1 VTFTNYAKETLTVY
15 QLMWNDLILIL
26 DGTLR
31 ISVPFVLAAMG
42 GIFAERSGVID
53 FGLEGKMLG
62 GAFVAATVA
71 HWTQSA
77 WWGLLGSIGIGII
90 FSMMHGYA
98 CVTKRGNQVV
108 SCVAINIFAMGL
120 TVVLANAWF
129 GMGGT
134 TPQLPKEARFLPI
147 ELPFA
152 EALRDVPILGKIY
165 YELISGHN
173 ILVYIAFLTVPLT
186 AWVVFKSS
194 FGLRLRATGENP
206 LAVDTTGISVTKIRY
221 QALLL
226 NGMLGGMS
234 GAYLS
239 TAHLGFF
246 VKDMSAGKGYLAL
259 AAMIVG
265 NWRPFYAMFACLFFS
280 ILFAVKD
287 KPEISEI
294 LKDLVPV
301 NLLDSFLEM
310 SPYILTVVIL
320 AGFVGKAIAP
330 KAIGQPFSKE
340 N

>member
-1 VTFTNYAKETLTVY
+1 
-15 QLMWNDLILIL
+15 MWNDLILIL

-31 ISVPFVLAAMG
+31 ISVPFVLASMG

-71 HWTQSA
+71 HWSQSA
-77 WWGLLGSIGIGII
+77 WMGLFGAICIGII
-90 FSMMHGYA
+90 FSLIHGYA
-98 CVTKRGNQVV
+98 SVTKRGNQVV

-152 EALRDVPILGKIY
+152 EAFKNIPIFGEVY
-165 YELISGHN
+165 YELVSGHN

-186 AWVVFKSS
+186 AWLVFKSS

-206 LAVDTTGISVTKIRY
+206 LAVDTTGISVNKIRY
-221 QALLL
+221 QALIL
-226 NGMLGGMS
+226 NGILGGMS

-265 NWRPFYAMFACLFFS
+265 NWRPFYAMFACLAFS
-280 ILFAVKD
+280 ILFAIKD

-294 LKDLVPV
+294 LKDFVPV
-301 NLLDSFLEM
+301 KLLDSILEM
-310 SPYILTVVIL
+310 SPYVLTVIIL
-320 AGFVGKAIAP
+320 AGFVGKAVAP
-330 KAIGQPFSKE
+330 RAIGKPFTKE
-340 N
+340 K

>member
-1 VTFTNYAKETLTVY
+1 
-15 QLMWNDLILIL
+15 MWTDLLLIL
-26 DGTLR
+26 DATLR

-71 HWTQSA
+71 HLTHSA

-90 FSMMHGYA
+90 FSMIHGYA
-98 CVTKRGNQVV
+98 SVSKRGNQVV

-129 GMGGT
+129 HMGGK
-134 TPQLPKEARFLPI
+134 TPQLPKEARFMSI

-152 EALRDVPILGKIY
+152 EEFRNIPIIGEIY

-173 ILVYIAFLTVPLT
+173 ALVYIAFIAVPIT

-206 LAVDTTGISVTKIRY
+206 LAVDTTGISVNKTRY
-221 QALLL
+221 QALIL
-226 NGMLGGMS
+226 NGILGGMS

-239 TAHLGFF
+239 TAHLAFF
-246 VKDMSAGKGYLAL
+246 VKDMSAGKGNIAL

-265 NWRPFYAMFACLFFS
+265 KWRPYPAMFACLLFS
-280 ILFAVKD
+280 FLFAIKD
-287 KPEISEI
+287 KPEIFDL
-294 LKDLVPV
+294 LKGIIPV
-301 NLLDSFLEM
+301 KLLNSFLDM
-310 SPYILTVVIL
+310 SPYILTIIFL
-320 AGFVGKAIAP
+320 AGFVGKAVAP

-340 N
+340 K

>member
-1 VTFTNYAKETLTVY
+1 MEILPDIAS
-15 QLMWNDLILIL
+15 LINS
-26 DGTLR
+26 TLR
-31 ISVPFVLAAMG
+31 ISTPLIFAAMAG
-42 GIFAERSGVID
+42 LFAERSGVID

-71 HWTQSA
+71 HWSQSA
-77 WWGLLGSIGIGII
+77 WLGLFGSICIGVI
-90 FSMMHGYA
+90 FSLIHGYA
-98 CVTKRGNQVV
+98 SVTKRGNQVV

-147 ELPFA
+147 DLPFA
-152 EALRDVPILGKIY
+152 EDLQNLPLIGKLY
-165 YELISGHN
+165 FELISGHN
-173 ILVYIAFLTVPLT
+173 ILVYIAFITVPLT
-186 AWVVFKSS
+186 AWLVFKSS

-206 LAVDTTGISVTKIRY
+206 LAVDTTGISVNKIRY
-221 QALLL
+221 QALVL
-226 NGMLGGMS
+226 NGILGGMS

-265 NWRPFYAMFACLFFS
+265 NWKPFYAMFACLSFS
-280 ILFAVKD
+280 ILFAIKD

-294 LKDLVPV
+294 LKDFVPV
-301 NLLDSFLEM
+301 KLLDSILEM
-310 SPYILTVVIL
+310 SPYILTVIIL

-330 KAIGQPFSKE
+330 KAIGKPFSKE
-340 N
+340 K

>member
-1 VTFTNYAKETLTVY
+1 
-15 QLMWNDLILIL
+15 MWHDLILIL

-31 ISVPFVLAAMG
+31 ISIPFIFAAMG

-71 HWTQSA
+71 HWSQSA
-77 WWGLLGSIGIGII
+77 WLVLFGSICIGVI
-90 FSMMHGYA
+90 FSLIHGYA
-98 CVTKRGNQVV
+98 SVTKKGNQVV

-152 EALRDVPILGKIY
+152 EYLQNLPVLGKLY

-186 AWVVFKSS
+186 AWLVFKSS

-206 LAVDTTGISVTKIRY
+206 LAVDTTGISVNRIRY
-221 QALLL
+221 QALVL
-226 NGMLGGMS
+226 NGILGGMS

-265 NWRPFYAMFACLFFS
+265 NWKPFYAMFACLSFS
-280 ILFAVKD
+280 ILFTIKD

-294 LKDLVPV
+294 LKDFVPIK
-301 NLLDSFLEM
+301 LLDSLLEM
-310 SPYILTVVIL
+310 SPYILTVIIL
-320 AGFVGKAIAP
+320 AGFVGKAVAP
-330 KAIGQPFSKE
+330 KAIGKPFSKE
-340 N
+340 K

>member
-1 VTFTNYAKETLTVY
+1 
-15 QLMWNDLILIL
+15 MWNDIILIL

-31 ISVPFVLAAMG
+31 ISIPFIFAAMG

-71 HWTQSA
+71 HWSQSA
-77 WWGLLGSIGIGII
+77 WWGLFGSICIGVI
-90 FSMMHGYA
+90 FSLIHGYA
-98 CVTKRGNQVV
+98 SVTKRGNQVV

-152 EALRDVPILGKIY
+152 EDLQNLPIIGKLY

-173 ILVYIAFLTVPLT
+173 ILVYIAFITVPLT
-186 AWVVFKSS
+186 AWLVFKSS

-206 LAVDTTGISVTKIRY
+206 LAVDTTGISVNKIRY
-221 QALLL
+221 QALVL
-226 NGMLGGMS
+226 NGILGGMS

-265 NWRPFYAMFACLFFS
+265 NWKPFYAMFACLSFS
-280 ILFAVKD
+280 ILFTIKD

-294 LKDLVPV
+294 LKDFVPV
-301 NLLDSFLEM
+301 KLLDSLLEM

-320 AGFVGKAIAP
+320 AGFVGKAVAP
-330 KAIGQPFSKE
+330 KAIGKPFSKE
-340 N
+340 K

>member
-1 VTFTNYAKETLTVY
+1 
-15 QLMWNDLILIL
+15 MWHDLILIL

-31 ISVPFVLAAMG
+31 ISIPFIFAAMG

-71 HWTQSA
+71 HWSQSA
-77 WWGLLGSIGIGII
+77 WLGLFGSICIGVI
-90 FSMMHGYA
+90 FSLIHGYA
-98 CVTKRGNQVV
+98 SVTKRGNQVV

-152 EALRDVPILGKIY
+152 EDLQNLPLIGKLY
-165 YELISGHN
+165 FELISGHN
-173 ILVYIAFLTVPLT
+173 ILVYIAFITVPLT
-186 AWVVFKSS
+186 AWLVFKSS

-206 LAVDTTGISVTKIRY
+206 LAVDTTGISVNKIRY
-221 QALLL
+221 QALVL
-226 NGMLGGMS
+226 NGILGGMS

-265 NWRPFYAMFACLFFS
+265 NWKPFYAMFACLSFS
-280 ILFAVKD
+280 ILFAIKD

-294 LKDLVPV
+294 LKDFVPV
-301 NLLDSFLEM
+301 KLLDSILEM

-330 KAIGQPFSKE
+330 KAIGKPFSKE
-340 N
+340 K

>member
-1 VTFTNYAKETLTVY
+1 
-15 QLMWNDLILIL
+15 MWTDVLLIL
-26 DGTLR
+26 DATLR

-71 HWTQSA
+71 HLTHSA

-90 FSMMHGYA
+90 FSMIHGYA
-98 CVTKRGNQVV
+98 SVSKRGNQVV

-129 GMGGT
+129 HMGGK
-134 TPQLPKEARFLPI
+134 TPQLPKEARFMSI

-152 EALRDVPILGKIY
+152 EEFRNIPIIGEIY

-173 ILVYIAFLTVPLT
+173 ALVYIAFIAVPIT

-206 LAVDTTGISVTKIRY
+206 LAVDTTGISVNKTRY
-221 QALLL
+221 QALIL
-226 NGMLGGMS
+226 NGILGGMS

-239 TAHLGFF
+239 TAHLAFF

-265 NWRPFYAMFACLFFS
+265 KWRPYPAMFACLLFS
-280 ILFAVKD
+280 ILFATKD
-287 KPEISEI
+287 KYQHEMQIMMQGV
-294 LKDLVPV
+294 VPAH
-301 NLLDSFLEM
+301 LLNSFLEM
-310 SPYILTVVIL
+310 SPYILTVVFL
-320 AGFVGKAIAP
+320 AGFVVKAVAP

-340 N
+340 K

>member
-1 VTFTNYAKETLTVY
+1 
-15 QLMWNDLILIL
+15 MWNDLLLIL

-62 GAFVAATVA
+62 GAFVAAAVA

-77 WWGLLGSIGIGII
+77 WLGLRGSICIGII
-90 FSMMHGYA
+90 FSMIHGFA
-98 CVTKRGNQVV
+98 SVTKRGNQVV

-129 GMGGT
+129 GMGGK
-134 TPQLPKEARFLPI
+134 TPQLPKEARFLSI

-152 EALRDVPILGKIY
+152 ETLRDIPVIGEIY

-173 ILVYIAFLTVPLT
+173 ILVYIAFLAVPIT

-194 FGLRLRATGENP
+194 FGLHLRATGENP
-206 LAVDTTGISVTKIRY
+206 LAVDTNGISVNKTRY
-221 QALLL
+221 QALIL
-226 NGMLGGMS
+226 NGVLGGMS

-265 NWRPFYAMFACLFFS
+265 KWRPYSAMFACLLFS
-280 ILFAVKD
+280 VLFAIKD
-287 KPEISEI
+287 KPEISEM
-294 LKDLVPV
+294 LKGLVAL
-301 NLLDSFLEM
+301 NLIESFLEM

-320 AGFVGKAIAP
+320 AGFVGRAVAP

-340 N
+340 K